1 MKDNLVDEVNSGNSK
16 RFIILIIFIILSIIF
31 LITTIIF
38 IVLYA
43 NAKNESNNEN
53 TTPEKND
60 EPLFPP
66 SERFIKVLT
75 KITESGGALIKQGK
89 HDILNSTYF
98 NFVDVI

>member
-43 NAKNESNNEN
+43 NAKNETNNEN
-53 TTPEKND
+53 TTPETND

-66 SERFIKVLT
+66 SKGLL
-75 KITESGGALIKQGK
+75 KYWQK
-89 HDILNSTYF
+89 
-98 NFVDVI
+98 